1 DRLAELFQ
9 APLGDAPV
17 EAGAVAGVTGSPA
30 DLLHEQEQGVAVAVD
45 ANLLDELHV
54 AALLALAPELV
65 PASREVHGP
74 ARSQG
79 LVERILVHE
88 GVHEDVSGL
97 EVLGDRPDQSLTLGE
112 VGPVHWK
119 RVPGLI
125 TSTAAA
131 GSGSHDGDWSRSFAE
146 PVPVPWSL
154 GSFAAARETR
164 LYPPGA
170 KCTTADPGRC

>member
-1 DRLAELFQ
+1 MWQ
-9 APLGDAPV
+9 AAPP
-17 EAGAVAGVTGSPA
+17 TCSTSKSR
-30 DLLHEQEQGVAVAVD
+30 GVAVAVD
-45 ANLLDELHV
+45 ANFLDELHV
-54 AALLALAPELV
+54 AALLALAPELA

-88 GVHEDVSGL
+88 GVHEDVSRL
-97 EVLGDRPDQSLTLGE
+97 EVLGDRPDQSVTLAE

-146 PVPVPWSL
+146 PVPVLPWFL
-154 GSFAAARETR
+154 RD
-164 LYPPGA
+164 GA
-170 KCTTADPGRC
+170 GD